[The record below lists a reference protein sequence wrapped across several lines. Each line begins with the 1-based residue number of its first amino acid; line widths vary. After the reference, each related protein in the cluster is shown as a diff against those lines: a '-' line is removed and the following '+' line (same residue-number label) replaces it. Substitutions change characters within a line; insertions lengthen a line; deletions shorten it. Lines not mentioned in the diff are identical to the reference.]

1 LIEKIVPLKHKIVMT
16 LIRNSDLIPVQ
27 SLLTDFFNADRFL
40 NSDLLDIKRLS
51 NALPAVNIKET
62 EKEFDLEV
70 AVPGFNRNDFKI
82 DVLNDILT
90 ISAIKEEEKNEDG
103 KDYKRREFKYNS
115 FERSFTLPKT
125 INADAIKA
133 DYKGGILKLVL
144 PKNEEVKHLAK
155 KEIKVS

>member
-1 LIEKIVPLKHKIVMT
+1 MT
-16 LIRNSDLIPVQ
+16 LIKRNSDLIPEQ
-27 SLLTDFFNADRFL
+27 SLLTDFFNADRFF

-51 NALPAVNIKET
+51 GVIPAVNIKGN
-62 EKEFDLEV
+62 EKEFNVEV
-70 AVPGFNRNDFKI
+70 AVPGFNKNDFKV
-82 DVLNDILT
+82 DVSNDILT

-133 DYKGGILKLVL
+133 DYKDGILKLIL
-144 PKNEEVKHLAK
+144 PKNEEAKHLAK